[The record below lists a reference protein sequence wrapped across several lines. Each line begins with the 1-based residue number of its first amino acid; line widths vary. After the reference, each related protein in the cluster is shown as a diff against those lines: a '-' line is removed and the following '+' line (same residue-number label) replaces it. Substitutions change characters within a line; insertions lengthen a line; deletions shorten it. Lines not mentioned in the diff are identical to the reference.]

1 MGITNLTK
9 DNFEAEVLKCDK
21 PVLIDFSAAWCG
33 PCNMLAPIID
43 EVAAEQEDIKV
54 CKVDIDDQIQLAQQ
68 FRVMSVPTLI
78 VMKHGKVVNQSVGLI
93 PKAKVLSLLK

>member
-1 MGITNLTK
+1 MRELSHGRNDGLQG
-9 DNFEAEVLKCDK
+9 FYESGEYSL
-21 PVLIDFSAAWCG
+21 L
-33 PCNMLAPIID
+33 
-43 EVAAEQEDIKV
+43 EQEDIKV

>member
-9 DNFEAEVLKCDK
+9 DNFEAEVLKYDK
-21 PVLIDFSAAWCG
+21 PVLIDFSATWCG